1 MIICLSLALRTVCYV
16 LIVCLA
22 KALSS
27 AIGLYSSRLQGCQN
41 HLKDSTELLQV
52 FEFSHH
58 TNKET
63 ETEGGQSRIFT
74 YLLLPAFDM
83 VFKINTQTTQ
93 KTIKHFSFSCYL
105 IHPSYSLCHVTY
117 VENAEET

>member
-52 FEFSHH
+52 DEFSHH

-74 YLLLPAFDM
+74 YFLLPAFDM

-93 KTIKHFSFSCYL
+93 KTIKHF
-105 IHPSYSLCHVTY
+105 
-117 VENAEET
+117 